1 MDPRTCY
8 VKYDIDTF
16 TVLFNRLLASDDAY
30 VKNKLIEM
38 LTLYTYESENMCR
51 KIIDL
56 SIGTMIPEPIKAG
69 TKVKVHREQTG
80 WLGTSEKEILDK
92 NTIDEAVYGTVLSFN
107 GYHSYNAYTIGFPE
121 GTVNLPMEAVSDVTS
136 IL

>member
-8 VKYDIDTF
+8 VKYDVNTF
-16 TVLFNRLLASDDAY
+16 SVLLRRLLTSEDVY

-38 LTLYTYESENMCR
+38 LTLYTYENENMCR

-56 SIGTMIPEPIKAG
+56 SIGTMIPEPIKTG
-69 TKVKVHREQTG
+69 TKVKIDKEKTG

-107 GYHSYNAYTIGFPE
+107 GYHSYNAYTVGFPE